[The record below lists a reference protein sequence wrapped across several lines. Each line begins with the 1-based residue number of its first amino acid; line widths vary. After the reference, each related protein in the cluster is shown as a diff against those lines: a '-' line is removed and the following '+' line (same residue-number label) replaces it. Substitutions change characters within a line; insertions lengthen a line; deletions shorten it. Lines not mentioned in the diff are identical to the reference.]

1 MGWTT
6 LGMMR
11 AYMLQRKMRKRNI
24 LMTSTKPTTSRRRKK
39 KTSKVLL
46 AGTLLDLIQRRRK
59 KRITSKVFF
68 PFLLDSLP
76 WYKDLFSSPTVSP
89 TSSSLPS
96 ASPLL

>member
-24 LMTSTKPTTSRRRKK
+24 LMTSTKPTTMRRRSR
-39 KTSKVLL
+39 KTSTVLL
-46 AGTLLDLIQRRRK
+46 AATFLDLVQRRRK

-76 WYKDLFSSPTVSP
+76 WYEDLLSSPTVSLISSTIP
-89 TSSSLPS
+89 T

>member
-11 AYMLQRKMRKRNI
+11 ACMLQRKMRKRNI
-24 LMTSTKPTTSRRRKK
+24 LMTSTKPTTLMGRRKK

-46 AGTLLDLIQRRRK
+46 AGTFLDLVQRRRK

-68 PFLLDSLP
+68 PFLLDSFP
-76 WYKDLFSSPTVSP
+76 WYKDLF
-89 TSSSLPS
+89 
-96 ASPLL
+96 

>member
-24 LMTSTKPTTSRRRKK
+24 LMTSTKPTTLMGRRKK

-46 AGTLLDLIQRRRK
+46 AGTFLDLVQRRRK
-59 KRITSKVFF
+59 KITSKVFF

-76 WYKDLFSSPTVSP
+76 WYEDLLSSPTVSLISSTIP
-89 TSSSLPS
+89 T